1 VQGALERFLAEYFP
15 RFADRPVRHRW
26 AGTMA
31 FTADGLPCF
40 GTVPEIPAALYAAGM
55 NGHGMSLGFAT
66 GRYLARRVGGEDL
79 APLFA

>member
-1 VQGALERFLAEYFP
+1 
-15 RFADRPVRHRW
+15 HRW

-31 FTADGLPCF
+31 FTADGLPCI

-66 GRYLARRVGGEDL
+66 GRYLARRVCGEDL
-79 APLFA
+79 PPLFA